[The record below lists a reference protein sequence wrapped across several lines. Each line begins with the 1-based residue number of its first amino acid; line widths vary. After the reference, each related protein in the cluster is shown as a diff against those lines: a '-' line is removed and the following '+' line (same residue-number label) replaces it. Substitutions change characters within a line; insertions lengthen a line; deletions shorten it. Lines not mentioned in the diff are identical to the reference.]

1 MTTEFD
7 FDINNY
13 RITDI
18 EKFLGLNQDYTFND
32 VLQKKEGMVNIII
45 DGKKYDKKYKTK
57 LINFMD
63 EVVIKIA
70 EEIKKTTQQNNDFIE
85 DYDKLLIERDEG
97 NVVNQTSTTNAGNNF
112 VMNKNT
118 VELNDVLGKSNRLN
132 PIETYQTNIARSN
145 LNVVK
150 RKTFNQ
156 TVMLNTLFRED
167 YITTSST
174 DFNIVLPYY
183 FKNVLSLR
191 LSSLQLPN
199 VMYNISSANGNNIF
213 YIEVDDGGPSGN
225 VTMPDGNY
233 DISSFISVLETQ
245 INTQLSTTNFSV
257 TYDQYTHKIT
267 ISFNNPPINSNFT
280 MTFYTPIPKNQKN
293 KINPVNNKCNPV
305 NNKYKNKIN
314 PANNYNKNPDND
326 YRKND
331 CVDISQIYKNF
342 GWFMGY
348 RKPEYS
354 GSNTF
359 TTEAVYNSSPYDYIY
374 FTLNDY
380 NMSQSQNI
388 FGMFSKSILGD
399 NILAVIPVTSNS
411 FNICFDNGINLLE
424 KKREYY
430 GPVNIQRLKIQLLN
444 QYGEVLNLNNMDF
457 SFSLE
462 FEIGYDW

>member
-1 MTTEFD
+1 MNTTFD
-7 FDINNY
+7 FNINNY
-13 RITDI
+13 TIKDI

-32 VLQKKEGMVNIII
+32 VIQKKEGMINIII
-45 DGKKYDKKYKTK
+45 DNKQYDKKYITN
-57 LINFMD
+57 LINFM
-63 EVVIKIA
+63 EESVVKIA
-70 EEIKKTTQQNNDFIE
+70 ENIKKTTQQNHGFIE
-85 DYDKLLIERDEG
+85 DYDKLLIATDEG
-97 NVVNQTSTTNAGNNF
+97 NVVNQTSTSYAGNNF

-156 TVMLNTLFRED
+156 TIMLNTLFRED
-167 YITTSST
+167 YENTLST

-183 FKNVLSLR
+183 FKNVLSIR

-199 VMYNISSANGNNIF
+199 VMYNISAANRNNIF
-213 YIEVDDGGPSGN
+213 YIDVEDGGPNGL

-233 DISSFISVLETQ
+233 DISSFVTMLQTQ
-245 INTQLSTTNFSV
+245 LNTQLSVPYFIV
-257 TYDQYTHKIT
+257 TYDQYTYKIT
-267 ISFNNPPINSNFT
+267 ISYNEPILNPSFT
-280 MTFYTPIPKNQKN
+280 MLFYTPVPK
-293 KINPVNNKCNPV
+293 
-305 NNKYKNKIN
+305 NNKYEYENKT
-314 PANNYNKNPDND
+314 KPDND

-331 CVDISQIYKNF
+331 CVDITQIYKNF

-348 RKPEYS
+348 RKPVYDGA
-354 GSNTF
+354 GSY

-399 NILAVIPVTSNS
+399 NILAVIPVTSSS
-411 FNICFDNGINLLE
+411 FNICFESGNNLIE

-462 FEIGYDW
+462 LEIGYDW

>member
-1 MTTEFD
+1 MSTEFD
-7 FDINNY
+7 FNINNY
-13 RITDI
+13 TIPDI
-18 EKFLGLNQDYTFND
+18 ENFLNLRKDYTFND
-32 VLQKKEGMVNIII
+32 VIQRKEEMVNIII
-45 DGKKYDKKYKTK
+45 SNKQYDTKYIKNLT
-57 LINFMD
+57 NFMN
-63 EVVIKIA
+63 ETVIKIA
-70 EEIKKTTQQNNDFIE
+70 ENIKKTTQQNNGFIE
-85 DYDKLLIERDEG
+85 DYDKLIIETDEG
-97 NVVNQTSTTNAGNNF
+97 KVVNQTSTTYAGHNF

-118 VELNDVLGKSNRLN
+118 VEVEDILGKNKRAN

-150 RKTFNQ
+150 RKTYNQ
-156 TVMLNTLFRED
+156 TVMMNTLFRED
-167 YITTSST
+167 YESTVST
-174 DFNIVLPYY
+174 DFNIVLPTY
-183 FKNVLSLR
+183 FKNVMSLR

-199 VMYNISSANGNNIF
+199 VMYNISAANKNNVF
-213 YIEVDDGGPSGN
+213 FIEVEAGGPTGI

-233 DISSFISVLETQ
+233 DISSFVSVLQTQ
-245 INTQLSTTNFSV
+245 MNTQLNSTNFSV
-257 TYDQYTHKIT
+257 TYDQYTYKIT
-267 ISFNNPPINSNFT
+267 ISYISSPNYLTFT
-280 MTFYTPIPKNQKN
+280 MIFYVPVPKNN
-293 KINPVNNKCNPV
+293 HYEG
-305 NNKYKNKIN
+305 KYK
-314 PANNYNKNPDND
+314 ADD
-326 YRKND
+326 GYRKNE

-348 RKPEYS
+348 RKSEYGGLS
-354 GSNTF
+354 SY
-359 TTEAVYNSSPYDYIY
+359 TTEGVYSSSPYDYIY

-411 FNICFDNGINLLE
+411 FNICFDNGVNLLE

>member
-1 MTTEFD
+1 MSTDFD
-7 FDINNY
+7 FNINNY
-13 RITDI
+13 TFQDI
-18 EKFLGLNQDYTFND
+18 ENFLGLNQDYTFND
-32 VLQKKEGMVNIII
+32 VMKRKENMIAIII
-45 DGKKYDKKYKTK
+45 DNKQYDKSYRKK
-57 LINFMD
+57 LVEFM
-63 EVVIKIA
+63 EHSVVKVIDK
-70 EEIKKTTQQNNDFIE
+70 IKKTVQQDNGFIE
-85 DYDKLLIERDEG
+85 DYDKLLIEKDE
-97 NVVNQTSTTNAGNNF
+97 NKVINQTSTTSAGNKF

-118 VELNDVLGKSNRLN
+118 IELDDIIGGKKQRFN
-132 PIETYQTNIARSN
+132 PIETFPTNISRSN
-145 LNVVK
+145 LNVIK

-156 TVMLNTLFRED
+156 TVMMNTLFRED
-167 YITTSST
+167 LCSTLST
-174 DFNIVLPYY
+174 DFNIVLPTY

-199 VMYNISSANGNNIF
+199 VMYNISATNGNNTM
-213 YIEVDDGGPSGN
+213 YIEVDNGGPNGI

-233 DISSFISVLETQ
+233 DINNFITVLQTQ
-245 INTQLSTTNFSV
+245 LNTQLSTTNFSV

-267 ISFNNPPINSNFT
+267 ITYTDPPLNPNFI
-280 MTFYTPIPKNQKN
+280 MVFYAPVPKYD
-293 KINPVNNKCNPV
+293 
-305 NNKYKNKIN
+305 KYKDLHK
-314 PANNYNKNPDND
+314 PDND
-326 YRKND
+326 YRKYE
-331 CVDISQIYKNF
+331 CLDISQIYKGF

-348 RKPEYS
+348 RKAQYS
-354 GSNTF
+354 GSTSY
-359 TTEAVYNSSPYDYIY
+359 TTESVYNSSPYDYVY

-411 FNICFDNGINLLE
+411 FNICFDNGVNLLE

-444 QYGEVLNLNNMDF
+444 QYGEILCLNNMDF

>member
-1 MTTEFD
+1 MNTKKTKFD
-7 FDINNY
+7 FNINNY
-13 RITDI
+13 TISDI
-18 EKFLGLNQDYTFND
+18 ENFLGLIQNYTFND
-32 VLQKKEGMVNIII
+32 IIQRKENMVNIII
-45 DGKKYDKKYKTK
+45 NNKQHDKTYRKKLVEFTNDS
-57 LINFMD
+57 
-63 EVVIKIA
+63 VIKLVDN
-70 EEIKKTTQQNNDFIE
+70 IKNTSQQQNGFIE
-85 DYDKLLIERDEG
+85 DYDELLIEKYEVK
-97 NVVNQTSTTNAGNNF
+97 VVNQTSTTYAGHNF

-118 VELNDVLGKSNRLN
+118 VELDDILGKNQRVN
-132 PIETYQTNIARSN
+132 PIETFQTNIARSN
-145 LNVVK
+145 LNVIK

-156 TVMLNTLFRED
+156 TVMMNTLFRED
-167 YITTSST
+167 YVNSLST
-174 DFNIVLPYY
+174 DFNIVLPTY
-183 FKNVLSLR
+183 FKNVMSLR

-199 VMYNISSANGNNIF
+199 VMYNISEANGNNQLF
-213 YIEVDDGGPSGN
+213 FDVENGGPSGD

-233 DISSFISVLETQ
+233 DISSFITVLQTQ
-245 INTQLSTTNFSV
+245 INTQLSTANFTV

-267 ISFNNPPINSNFT
+267 ISYSDPPSNPNFK
-280 MTFYTPIPKNQKN
+280 MVFYTPTPKNGK
-293 KINPVNNKCNPV
+293 
-305 NNKYKNKIN
+305 
-314 PANNYNKNPDND
+314 PDTD
-326 YRKND
+326 YRKNE
-331 CVDISQIYKNF
+331 CIEILQIYKKF

-354 GSNTF
+354 GARSF
-359 TTEAVYNSSPYDYIY
+359 TTEGIYNSSPYDYIY

-399 NILAVIPVTSNS
+399 NILAIIPVTSNS

-430 GPVNIQRLKIQLLN
+430 GPVKIQRFKIQLLD

>member
-1 MTTEFD
+1 MSTDFD
-7 FDINNY
+7 FNINNY
-13 RITDI
+13 TIPDI
-18 EKFLGLNQDYTFND
+18 ENFLGLNQDYTFND
-32 VLQKKEGMVNIII
+32 VMKRKQNMITIII
-45 DGKKYDKKYKTK
+45 DNKQYDKPYRKK
-57 LINFMD
+57 LVDFM
-63 EVVIKIA
+63 EESVVKVIDN
-70 EEIKKTTQQNNDFIE
+70 IKKTVQQEGDFIE

-97 NVVNQTSTTNAGNNF
+97 KVVNQTSTTYAGHNF

-118 VELNDVLGKSNRLN
+118 VELDDVIGGKKQRVN
-132 PIETYQTNIARSN
+132 PIETFQTNISRSN

-156 TVMLNTLFRED
+156 TVMMNTLFRED
-167 YITTSST
+167 YTSTMST
-174 DFNIVLPYY
+174 DFNIVLPAY
-183 FKNVLSLR
+183 FKNVMSLR

-199 VMYNISSANGNNIF
+199 VMYNISAANGNNTM
-213 YIEVDDGGPSGN
+213 YIDVDDGGPNGI

-233 DISSFISVLETQ
+233 DINSFITVLQTQ

-257 TYDQYTHKIT
+257 TYDQYTQKIT
-267 ISFNNPPINSNFT
+267 ITYTDLILNPSLTMVFYVPIKKNSK
-280 MTFYTPIPKNQKN
+280 YPEG
-293 KINPVNNKCNPV
+293 
-305 NNKYKNKIN
+305 KYK
-314 PANNYNKNPDND
+314 PDND
-326 YRKND
+326 YRKNE
-331 CVDISQIYKNF
+331 CVDISQIYKGF

-348 RKPEYS
+348 RKAEYGGAS
-354 GSNTF
+354 SY
-359 TTEAVYNSSPYDYIY
+359 TTEAVYSSSPYEYIY

-399 NILAVIPVTSNS
+399 NILAIIPVTSNS
-411 FNICFDNGINLLE
+411 FNICFDNGVDLLE

-444 QYGEVLNLNNMDF
+444 QYGEILCLNNMDF

>member
-7 FDINNY
+7 FNINNY
-13 RITDI
+13 TISDI
-18 EKFLGLNQDYTFND
+18 ENFFGLSPDYTFND
-32 VLQKKEGMVNIII
+32 VLQKKEGMVNVIS
-45 DGKKYDKKYKTK
+45 DNKQYDKKYKIN
-57 LINFMD
+57 LINFM
-63 EVVIKIA
+63 EESVVKIVNQIKQ
-70 EEIKKTTQQNNDFIE
+70 TTEQNNGFIE
-85 DYDKLLIERDEG
+85 DYNKLVIERDEG
-97 NVVNQTSTTNAGNNF
+97 NVVNQTSTTYAGHNF
-112 VMNKNT
+112 VMDKNT

-132 PIETYQTNIARSN
+132 PIETYQTNISRNN

-167 YITTSST
+167 YETTLST

-183 FKNVLSLR
+183 FKNVMSLR

-199 VMYNISSANGNNIF
+199 VMYNISEANGNNSF
-213 YIEVDDGGPSGN
+213 YIEVENLGPNGL
-225 VTMPDGNY
+225 VIMPDGNY
-233 DISSFISVLETQ
+233 EINDFVSVLQTEM
-245 INTQLSTTNFSV
+245 NAQLSTTNFTV
-257 TYDQYTHKIT
+257 TYDQYTYKIT
-267 ISFNNPPINSNFT
+267 ISYNVPPTNPNFT
-280 MTFYTPIPKNQKN
+280 MLFYIPIQKIIN
-293 KINPVNNKCNPV
+293 KCEIKCDCINILDKNNKTC
-305 NNKYKNKIN
+305 KYKKI
-314 PANNYNKNPDND
+314 KSTKQDND

-331 CVDISQIYKNF
+331 CVDITQIYKKF

-348 RKPEYS
+348 RKAEYS

-388 FGMFSKSILGD
+388 FGMYSKSILGD
-399 NILAVIPVTSNS
+399 NILAIIPVTSKS
-411 FNICFDNGINLLE
+411 FNICFDNGNNLLE

-444 QYGEVLNLNNMDF
+444 QYGEVLNLNSMDF